1 MLLIS
6 FAFILLFQFIPAPA
20 GLNQTS
26 MQVIGIFIG
35 IMLMWNF
42 IGTDWPS
49 LLCMAILAIFQIMS
63 PGDIFKSG
71 FGNSTIAFLLVFFM
85 LSHVLSQV
93 GLTRRLAIWFFT
105 NKLAQRSPW
114 MFVTMFLF
122 GAMFMASFMSQTAA
136 LLVFL
141 PIAEQVFKELKYE
154 KGDRFPQMLVLGL
167 GIAVGIGSANTPL
180 GHAIILIPIQLLE
193 SQTGLSV
200 NIMAYSAFG
209 IVTGLLIFAAL
220 ILVYRLLY
228 RPDLN
233 KLRHYDATRLRSD
246 LQPMSVQEKISAVLF
261 VVVIVI
267 WLLQGFLKDI
277 APTVGGYISALGNA
291 VPVMVAIVILC
302 LTKVD
307 GKPIMDYKDAAARGV
322 PWSAL
327 IFNAAVLVISGAL
340 TLEKVGISDFLISNV
355 TPPGL
360 RDEPDHLHPGH
371 RHPVHHR
378 NQLLLQHRV
387 RHRVLYH
394 LRPHRPGYGQHQ
406 YGSPGLRHR
415 SRGLLRL
422 RHSPQHH
429 AHGRGGRHRLGG
441 REGYVQV
448 RRPDGPAEHRD
459 PGLCG
464 LPHRRRGAV
473 SVRPTVDAGM
483 KSPVRSAQRQTPRGL
498 SGYRKKATPDFES

>member
-1 MLLIS
+1 MKGKTSKLVMLLIS

-63 PGDIFKSG
+63 PGISLKAASATPPSPSCWCSSCSATCCPRWASPAG
-71 FGNSTIAFLLVFFM
+71 
-85 LSHVLSQV
+85 
-93 GLTRRLAIWFFT
+93 LAIWFFT

-233 KLRHYDATRLRSD
+233 KLRHYDATRL
-246 LQPMSVQEKISAVLF
+246 
-261 VVVIVI
+261 
-267 WLLQGFLKDI
+267 
-277 APTVGGYISALGNA
+277 
-291 VPVMVAIVILC
+291 
-302 LTKVD
+302 
-307 GKPIMDYKDAAARGV
+307 
-322 PWSAL
+322 
-327 IFNAAVLVISGAL
+327 
-340 TLEKVGISDFLISNV
+340 
-355 TPPGL
+355 
-360 RDEPDHLHPGH
+360 
-371 RHPVHHR
+371 
-378 NQLLLQHRV
+378 QL
-387 RHRVLYH
+387 
-394 LRPHRPGYGQHQ
+394 
-406 YGSPGLRHR
+406 
-415 SRGLLRL
+415 
-422 RHSPQHH
+422 
-429 AHGRGGRHRLGG
+429 
-441 REGYVQV
+441 
-448 RRPDGPAEHRD
+448 
-459 PGLCG
+459 
-464 LPHRRRGAV
+464 
-473 SVRPTVDAGM
+473 
-483 KSPVRSAQRQTPRGL
+483 
-498 SGYRKKATPDFES
+498 

>member
-261 VVVIVI
+261 VV
-267 WLLQGFLKDI
+267 
-277 APTVGGYISALGNA
+277 
-291 VPVMVAIVILC
+291 AIVILC

-355 TPPGL
+355 TPLVSGM
-360 RDEPDHLHPGH
+360 
-371 RHPVHHR
+371 
-378 NQLLLQHRV
+378 NQTIFILV
-387 RHRVLYH
+387 I
-394 LRPHRPGYGQHQ
+394 
-406 YGSPGLRHR
+406 
-415 SRGLLRL
+415 
-422 RHSPQHH
+422 
-429 AHGRGGRHRLGG
+429 AT
-441 REGYVQV
+441 
-448 RRPDGPAEHRD
+448 
-459 PGLCG
+459 LCIIATNFSSNTVCATVFYTISAPIALAMG
-464 LPHRRRGAV
+464 NINMVALASVIGAAA
-473 SVRPTVDAGM
+473 SYAF
-483 KSPVRSAQRQTPRGL
+483 
-498 SGYRKKATPDFES
+498 ATPPSTMPMAVVAGTGWVDVKDMFKYGGLMALLSIVILAFVGYPIAAAVL

>member
-322 PWSAL
+322 PLVSGMNQTIFILVIATLCIIATNFSSNTVCATVFYTISAPIAL
-327 IFNAAVLVISGAL
+327 AMGNINMVALASVIGAAASYAFATPPSTMPMAVVAGTGWVDVKDMFKYGGLMALLSIVILAFVGYPIAAAVL
-340 TLEKVGISDFLISNV
+340 
-355 TPPGL
+355 
-360 RDEPDHLHPGH
+360 
-371 RHPVHHR
+371 
-378 NQLLLQHRV
+378 
-387 RHRVLYH
+387 
-394 LRPHRPGYGQHQ
+394 
-406 YGSPGLRHR
+406 
-415 SRGLLRL
+415 
-422 RHSPQHH
+422 
-429 AHGRGGRHRLGG
+429 
-441 REGYVQV
+441 
-448 RRPDGPAEHRD
+448 
-459 PGLCG
+459 
-464 LPHRRRGAV
+464 
-473 SVRPTVDAGM
+473 
-483 KSPVRSAQRQTPRGL
+483 
-498 SGYRKKATPDFES
+498 

>member
-1 MLLIS
+1 
-6 FAFILLFQFIPAPA
+6 
-20 GLNQTS
+20 
-26 MQVIGIFIG
+26 
-35 IMLMWNF
+35 
-42 IGTDWPS
+42 
-49 LLCMAILAIFQIMS
+49 
-63 PGDIFKSG
+63 
-71 FGNSTIAFLLVFFM
+71 
-85 LSHVLSQV
+85 
-93 GLTRRLAIWFFT
+93 
-105 NKLAQRSPW
+105 

-307 GKPIMDYKDAAARGV
+307 GKPIMDYKDAAARRR
-322 PWSAL
+322 AL
-327 IFNAAVLVISGAL
+327 ERPDLQCRRPGHQRRPDAGEGGHLRL
-340 TLEKVGISDFLISNV
+340 PYQQRH
-355 TPPGL
+355 PPGL

-422 RHSPQHH
+422 RHSPSTMPM
-429 AHGRGGRHRLGG
+429 AVVAGTGWVDVKDMFKYGGLMALLSIVILAFV
-441 REGYVQV
+441 GY
-448 RRPDGPAEHRD
+448 PIAA
-459 PGLCG
+459 
-464 LPHRRRGAV
+464 AV
-473 SVRPTVDAGM
+473 
-483 KSPVRSAQRQTPRGL
+483 L
-498 SGYRKKATPDFES
+498 

>member
-1 MLLIS
+1 MKGKTSKLVMLLIS

-307 GKPIMDYKDAAARGV
+307 DPGR
-322 PWSAL
+322 
-327 IFNAAVLVISGAL
+327 SG
-340 TLEKVGISDFLISNV
+340 I
-355 TPPGL
+355 
-360 RDEPDHLHPGH
+360 
-371 RHPVHHR
+371 
-378 NQLLLQHRV
+378 
-387 RHRVLYH
+387 YH
-394 LRPHRPGYGQHQ
+394 LNTLCNYDPDIIPLLDSEPGTAWCRDQSGVFRPELYQ
-406 YGSPGLRHR
+406 
-415 SRGLLRL
+415 
-422 RHSPQHH
+422 
-429 AHGRGGRHRLGG
+429 
-441 REGYVQV
+441 
-448 RRPDGPAEHRD
+448 PDE
-459 PGLCG
+459 
-464 LPHRRRGAV
+464 
-473 SVRPTVDAGM
+473 
-483 KSPVRSAQRQTPRGL
+483 
-498 SGYRKKATPDFES
+498 E